1 MKIGVTQI
9 ILGDMSVDETVD
21 LCRTAGYQA
30 VELTFRD
37 GKDIHADLNDDQIR
51 AVAGKFHEADI
62 EITSIT
68 ALKGSLLSSESSER
82 VEAAQ
87 SIERA
92 LEIAGI
98 LKTGAILVHPGQL
111 SVQGTYQQAWDNLV
125 GMLKDLASVAARY
138 QVAIGLE
145 NVWNK
150 FLLSP
155 REMRE
160 IVDEVNTDWIGVYL
174 DTANMMAYGYPEH
187 WIRELGDR
195 IKRVHL
201 KDFSRSEHR
210 FVNLLDGDTD
220 WKAVMNELRAVGY
233 TDSVIHEVGGDRE
246 VQIDLAERM
255 RKIVSM

>member
-9 ILGDMSVDETVD
+9 ILGNMSVDNTIG
-21 LCRTAGYQA
+21 LCQTAGYQA

-37 GKDIHADLNDDQIR
+37 GKDIHVDLNNDKIR
-51 AVAGKFHEADI
+51 AVADKFHEADI

-68 ALKGSLLSSESSER
+68 ALKGSLLSSDSSER
-82 VEAAQ
+82 VEAAK
-87 SIERA
+87 SVERA
-92 LEIAGI
+92 LEVAGI
-98 LKTGAILVHPGQL
+98 LGTGAILVHPGQL

-125 GMLKDLASVAARY
+125 GTLKGLAPVAERCK
-138 QVAIGLE
+138 VAIGLE

-155 REMRE
+155 KEMRE
-160 IVDEVNTDWIGVYL
+160 IVDEVNNDWIGVYL

-201 KDFSRSEHR
+201 KDFSRGEHR

-220 WKAVMNELRAVGY
+220 WPTVMSELRSVGY
-233 TDSVIHEVGGDRE
+233 TNSIIHEVGGDRE
-246 VQIDLAERM
+246 AQIDLAERM